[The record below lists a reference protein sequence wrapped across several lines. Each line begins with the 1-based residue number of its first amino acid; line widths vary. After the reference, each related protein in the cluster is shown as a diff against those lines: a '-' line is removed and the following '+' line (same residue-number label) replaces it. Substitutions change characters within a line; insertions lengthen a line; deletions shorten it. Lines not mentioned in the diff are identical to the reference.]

1 MCEASSADV
10 ILVSSA
16 ASGSREGDMSEAA
29 AAAATSRTDVSL
41 EVDDCISASVLVV
54 LRDRAMSKKTVYFL
68 ARYKLKWP
76 DICT

>member
-29 AAAATSRTDVSL
+29 AAAATSRTDDFL
-41 EVDDCISASVLVV
+41 EVDDCISICLGSRRV
-54 LRDRAMSKKTVYFL
+54 
-68 ARYKLKWP
+68 ARSS
-76 DICT
+76 DVEEDVG